1 VNVRWI
7 PFDPPWLIVPV
18 IAGILLGAA
27 SIWNESWSI
36 AVTYAGWFVAFLP
49 ALIGFDRWYE
59 RRHPGG
65 RLR

>member
-1 VNVRWI
+1 VNVRRI
-7 PFDPPWLIVPV
+7 PLDPPWLIVP
-18 IAGILLGAA
+18 IPAGILLGAA
-27 SIWNESWSI
+27 SIWHESWSI
-36 AVTYAGWFVAFLP
+36 ALTFAGWLLAFLP